1 MQFFT
6 KLAKKKCLIDNT
18 LCWHCVKNML
28 MFIINEIE
36 FQLKSKPLKNKFD
49 NICQNF
55 KTTYSSN

>member
-6 KLAKKKCLIDNT
+6 KLAKKKMSDNT
-18 LCWHCVKNML
+18 LCWHCVKNRL
-28 MFIINEIE
+28 IFINNETE

-55 KTTYSSN
+55 KSTYSSN